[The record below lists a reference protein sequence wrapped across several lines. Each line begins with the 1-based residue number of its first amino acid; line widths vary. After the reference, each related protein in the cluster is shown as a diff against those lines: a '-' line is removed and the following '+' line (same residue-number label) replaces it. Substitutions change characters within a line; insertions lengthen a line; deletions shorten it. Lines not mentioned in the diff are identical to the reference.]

1 MAGTANLASA
11 GKQRTGPRMVINIA
25 VMLSVARRVM
35 SYEMTLAEWIG
46 TAILLWAP
54 YGVIGVLLA
63 VFKPDHVGHVDGLQ
77 KVVAFVGSV
86 VFWPVL
92 LITDVCVP

>member
-1 MAGTANLASA
+1 
-11 GKQRTGPRMVINIA
+11 
-25 VMLSVARRVM
+25 MLSVARRIL

-46 TAILLWAP
+46 TALLLGAP

-63 VFKPDHVGHVDGLQ
+63 VLKPDHLAHLDGLQ
-77 KVVAFVGSV
+77 KAVAFVGSV

-92 LITDVCVP
+92 LVADVCMP